1 MNILYITLKDL
12 ANSLRKP
19 LVLAFML
26 VLPLLQAGLPYLAFQ
41 GMSGGMEVQTTRVVV
56 VNLDRPVAA
65 YPDFRAGELLSGML
79 ADGKLGNLL
88 DVTPLESESAARRR
102 VDAGQAD
109 VAVIIPAGLTAS
121 LFEREDRAEV
131 VIYHDPALTLGPGIV
146 RDVVTNFLD
155 GFAGSLIA
163 ADVTSLQ
170 LETLGRQVTEATRRE
185 AMQAYGD
192 WAQAI
197 GESLSRGVHPA
208 IRSGG
213 QVKVRAAGSVMRAVI
228 GPLMA
233 GMLAFFA
240 YFVAAFAA
248 QSILREEEQGTLK
261 RLFRTPIS
269 KGGILTG
276 KFLAVVS
283 LLILQTLLLLAFGS
297 ALFGVRWGA
306 PLPLAVNGLGLALS
320 AAGFGIMLVS
330 FMRTTRQA
338 FLVMGGAVILTGMA
352 GGTMTTTFANLPAA
366 FRTLNLFTPQG
377 WVLRGFTATLQGGSL
392 AEAILP
398 ALVAAAA
405 GMAFLLIGWF
415 NLNRRYS

>member
-26 VLPLLQAGLPYLAFQ
+26 VLPLLQAGLPYLAFH
-41 GMSGGMEVQTTRVVV
+41 GMSGGLKVQTTRVMV
-56 VNLDRPVAA
+56 VNLDQHVAA
-65 YPDFRAGELLSGML
+65 YPDFRAGELLCGML
-79 ADGKLGNLL
+79 ADENRGNLL
-88 DVTPLESESAARRR
+88 DVTVLESESVARQL

-109 VAVIIPAGLTAS
+109 LAVIIPAELTAS
-121 LFEREDRAEV
+121 LFDPNGRAAV
-131 VIYHDPALTLGPGIV
+131 VIYHDPTLTLGPGIV
-146 RDVVTNFLD
+146 RDMVTNFLD

-163 ADVTSLQ
+163 ADVTTTQ
-170 LETLGRQVTEATRRE
+170 MEALGQQVTEATRQE
-185 AMQAYGD
+185 AMQRYGD
-192 WAQAI
+192 WAQTI

-208 IRSGG
+208 IKYST
-213 QVKVRAAGSVMRAVI
+213 QVEVRAADSVMRGII
-228 GPLMA
+228 GPMMA
-233 GMLAFFA
+233 GMLVFFA

-248 QSILREEEQGTLK
+248 QSILREEEHGTLK
-261 RLFRTPIS
+261 RLFRTPLS

-283 LLILQTLLLLAFGS
+283 LLILQTILLLGFGS
-297 ALFGVRWGA
+297 VLFGIRWGS
-306 PLPLAVNGLGLALS
+306 PLPVVINGLGLALS

-330 FMRTTRQA
+330 LMRTTRQA

-377 WVLRGFTATLQGGSL
+377 WVLHGFTVTLQGGSL
-392 AEAILP
+392 AEALFP

-405 GMAFLLIGWF
+405 GLAFLLIGWF
-415 NLNRRYS
+415 KLNRRYS